1 MDQEEKDRGTIAA
14 LMIKFT
20 EYRLPRVERLLED
33 VRAGEKLSENDI
45 DYLELI
51 YNEGR
56 SNNAL
61 WQRHPE
67 YNTILTKFTD
77 IYLEIVRLGL
87 ENEKKPD

>member
-20 EYRLPRVERLLED
+20 EYRLPRVERMLED
-33 VRAGEKLSENDI
+33 VRAGEKLTDIDI

-51 YNEGR
+51 YNEGKY
-56 SNNAL
+56 NTAL
-61 WQRHPE
+61 WRRHPE

-77 IYLEIVRLGL
+77 LYLEIVRLGL
-87 ENEKKPD
+87 ENEKSAD

>member
-20 EYRLPRVERLLED
+20 EYRLPRVERMLED
-33 VRAGEKLSENDI
+33 VRAGEKLTDIDI

-51 YNEGR
+51 YNEGK
-56 SNNAL
+56 SNRAL

-77 IYLEIVRLGL
+77 LYLEIVRLGL
-87 ENEKKPD
+87 ENEKSAD